1 MTYRGRPG
9 LSERPDIG
17 PLVVVIVVMVMI
29 VVVIMVMVVVVVM
42 VMVMVVVVVVIMIM
56 IPMHMFMNITSQIMS
71 MPLHLLDH
79 IDLRMPMRI
88 NLDRLLISFNT
99 LRTAD
104 PPRGHACSD
113 PCASCPSTCPPLR
126 PQVQREQPAWPAAR
140 PPCPVISTLTIFKP
154 PGISPENPT

>member
-1 MTYRGRPG
+1 M
-9 LSERPDIG
+9 
-17 PLVVVIVVMVMI
+17 VVIVVMVMV

-42 VMVMVVVVVVIMIM
+42 VMVMVVVMVVVVTMIV
-56 IPMHMFMNITSQIMS
+56 IPMHVIVFMDITSQIMS

-88 NLDRLLISFNT
+88 NLDRLPVSFFNT

-104 PPRGHACSD
+104 PPRGHVCLD
-113 PCASCPSTCPPLR
+113 PCASCPSTCPP
-126 PQVQREQPAWPAAR
+126 QEQREQPAWPAAR
-140 PPCPVISTLTIFKP
+140 PPCPVISTLTILKP